1 MGADMPH
8 IITNPGALVS
18 SQGEDSVKS
27 FINAALLLPIT
38 LALLAYVVKNG
49 RKWILIIVRRRHNRE
64 SYELL
69 SKFVGSFV
77 AVHVMDLGIHFT
89 TTLLRRKGGDYIYV
103 NIPSKL
109 KQFFL
114 PAWLEDKPLT
124 VLLTI
129 DPRLLQT
136 NAQRPTNVSA

>member
-1 MGADMPH
+1 MSGNLVTP
-8 IITNPGALVS
+8 TVTGPRVGVS
-18 SQGEDSVKS
+18 SQGEESIKL
-27 FINAALLLPIT
+27 FISTALLLPIT

-49 RKWILIIVRRRHNRE
+49 RKWILIIARSRHDRE

-69 SKFVGSFV
+69 SKFIGSFV
-77 AVHVMDLGIHFT
+77 AVHVVDLGIHFT

-114 PAWLEDKPLT
+114 PAWQEDKPLT
-124 VLLTI
+124 VLVTI
-129 DPRLLQT
+129 DPRLLRN
-136 NAQRPTNVSA
+136 NAQG